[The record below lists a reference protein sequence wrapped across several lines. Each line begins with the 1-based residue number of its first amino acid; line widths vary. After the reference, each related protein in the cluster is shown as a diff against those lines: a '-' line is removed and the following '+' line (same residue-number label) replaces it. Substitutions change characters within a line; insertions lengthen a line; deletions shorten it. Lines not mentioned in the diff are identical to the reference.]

1 MNTFLITGSNGFIGF
16 HLIKKLA
23 KIYKDSIIVGIDNMN
38 DYYDINLK
46 YDRLSILEN
55 ISNYTFIYGDITDK
69 NFINNVFNT
78 YKPNIVINLAAQA
91 GVRYSLINSESYIN
105 NNIIGFYNILEN
117 CVNYDVSHLIYASSS
132 SVYGNYN
139 NTSKPESL
147 YAATKKTNEL
157 LSYSYSQNYNL
168 KTTGLRFFSVYGPY
182 GRPDMAYY
190 NFTENLINNKEI
202 NVYNDGLNE
211 RDLTYIDDVINGII
225 LVINNKQNSIY
236 NIHDIGNGTSISTND
251 MINTM
256 IETMKNN
263 GININHDLIKY
274 TTKQKGD
281 VIKTNSNNSIIN
293 SKINFKEGYSL
304 FLEWYLKYKS
314 K

>member
-23 KIYKDSIIVGIDNMN
+23 KIYKDSIIVGVYNMN

>member
-23 KIYKDSIIVGIDNMN
+23 KIYKDSIIVGVDNMN

-55 ISNYTFIYGDITDK
+55 ISNYTFIYGDITYK

>member
-23 KIYKDSIIVGIDNMN
+23 KIYKNSIIVGVDNMN

-69 NFINNVFNT
+69 NFINNIFNT

-117 CVNYDVSHLIYASSS
+117 CINCNVSHLIYASSS

-225 LVINNKQNSIY
+225 LVINNEQNSIY

-263 GININHDLIKY
+263 DININHNLIKY

>member
-23 KIYKDSIIVGIDNMN
+23 KIYKDSIIVGVDNMN

-69 NFINNVFNT
+69 NFIINIFNT

-117 CVNYDVSHLIYASSS
+117 CVNYNVSHLIYASSS

-157 LSYSYSQNYNL
+157 LSYSYSKNYNL

-225 LVINNKQNSIY
+225 FVINNEQNSIY

-263 GININHDLIKY
+263 GININHNLIKY
-274 TTKQKGD
+274 TNKQKGD

>member
-23 KIYKDSIIVGIDNMN
+23 KIYKDSIIVGVDNMN

-225 LVINNKQNSIY
+225 FVINNEQNSIY

-263 GININHDLIKY
+263 GININHNLIKY
-274 TTKQKGD
+274 TNKQKGD

>member
-16 HLIKKLA
+16 HLIKKLTE
-23 KIYKDSIIVGIDNMN
+23 IYKDSIIVGVDNMN

-46 YDRLSILEN
+46 YDRLSILKN

-69 NFINNVFNT
+69 KFITNIFST

-117 CVNYDVSHLIYASSS
+117 CVIYNVSHLIYASSS

-236 NIHDIGNGTSISTND
+236 NIHDIGNGTSISTNY

-263 GININHDLIKY
+263 GININHNLIKY
-274 TTKQKGD
+274 TIKQKGD

>member
-23 KIYKDSIIVGIDNMN
+23 KIYKDSIIVGVDNMN

>member
-23 KIYKDSIIVGIDNMN
+23 KIYKDSIIVGVDNMN

-225 LVINNKQNSIY
+225 LVINNEQNSIY

-263 GININHDLIKY
+263 GININHNLIKY
-274 TTKQKGD
+274 TNKQKGD